1 MYLDRQH
8 YSKDITA
15 ELLPNNVGAMS
26 HHIMAATNE
35 ARSRA
40 FRDAIGWIWER
51 TGSVLLKSMD
61 HQRMRSHLEGLDA
74 YLLADIGLQRNEI
87 TAAIEERLDR
97 PEPFAPSELTVH
109 AMVKD
114 LRNARRRREVRHMK
128 RQVRRH
134 RPAVVAT
141 KAA

>member
-8 YSKDITA
+8 YSKDIIDK
-15 ELLPNNVGAMS
+15 LLPSNVGAMS
-26 HHIMAATNE
+26 HHIMATTNE

-40 FRDAIGWIWER
+40 FRVAANWIWSR
-51 TGSVLLKSMD
+51 TGAVVQKNIE

-74 YLLADIGLQRNEI
+74 YLLADIGLVRTEI
-87 TAAIEERLDR
+87 TAAIEGRLER

-109 AMVKD
+109 AMVRD

-134 RPAVVAT
+134 RPAAVAT